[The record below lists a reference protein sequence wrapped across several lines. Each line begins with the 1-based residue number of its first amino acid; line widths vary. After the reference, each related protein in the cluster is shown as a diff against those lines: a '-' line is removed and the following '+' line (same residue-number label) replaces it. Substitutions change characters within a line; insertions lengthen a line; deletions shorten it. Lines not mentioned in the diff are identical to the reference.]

1 MNNKPIINDQKN
13 KITRRI
19 VRQWQHTAEL
29 LHEIHAR
36 ELQNL
41 VYDPELVDAMLELGL
56 LHAKPRTTTGLIE
69 MQQYFIKWHK
79 ASSENNRH
87 TPHRPSIADCAG

>member
-29 LHEIHAR
+29 LNEIHAR
-36 ELQNL
+36 ELQDL
-41 VYDPELVDAMLELGL
+41 V
-56 LHAKPRTTTGLIE
+56 
-69 MQQYFIKWHK
+69 
-79 ASSENNRH
+79 
-87 TPHRPSIADCAG
+87 